1 MEGTIVCRGDLSI
14 GRSGYF
20 EGSIEAERL
29 LVSGHVQGQVRCQ
42 SLEIVHTGQ
51 VCGDVS
57 AEHFVIEPGG
67 QFVGERHV
75 TGTLPDEAPAP
86 EALPAPAEDETGQE
100 ALPSKVARIR

>member
-1 MEGTIVCRGDLSI
+1 VEGTIVCRGDLSI

-29 LVSGHVQGQVRCQ
+29 VVSGHVQGHVRCQ

-57 AEHFVIEPGG
+57 AENFVIEPGG
-67 QFVGERHV
+67 QFVGERNV
-75 TGTLPDEAPAP
+75 TGTLPAAALAP
-86 EALPAPAEDETGQE
+86 EALPAPAAEDSGRETF
-100 ALPSKVARIR
+100 PSKVARIR

>member
-1 MEGTIVCRGDLSI
+1 VEGTIICRGDLSI

-29 LVSGHVQGQVRCQ
+29 VVSGHVQGHVRCQ

-57 AEHFVIEPGG
+57 AEHFIIEPGG

-75 TGTLPDEAPAP
+75 TGTLPEAAQAP
-86 EALPAPAEDETGQE
+86 EALPAPEDQDAE

>member
-20 EGSIEAERL
+20 EGIIDAERL
-29 LVSGHVQGQVRCQ
+29 VVSGHVQGHVRCQ

-51 VCGDVS
+51 VCGEVS

-75 TGTLPDEAPAP
+75 TGALPEAALAP
-86 EALPAPAEDETGQE
+86 EALPASGEEDAD